1 MTSSDPTSPGPTPH
15 IDLPPYERICLLLQG
30 GGALGSYQAGV
41 YQGLH
46 EAGITP
52 NHLSGISIGA
62 FNTAIIAG
70 NPPHRRIERLMEFWE
85 TICHPNFAFP
95 HNPYLEESL
104 CALNDTTRQV
114 INAWHAASTIMVG
127 QRGFFEPRFPPPAFV
142 AHSQPDTVSYYNTQE
157 LKNTLERLCDFDRI
171 NESKEHYVS
180 VGAVNVRTAN
190 FTYFDNQTSTLRAE
204 HIMAS
209 GALPPAFAA
218 VEIGGEYYWDGGLV
232 SNTPL
237 IHILDS
243 RPMLDSLVFQV
254 DLWSARGKVPT
265 TLSEVNNR
273 MKDIRFSSRTRQ
285 ITDQLHHEKYLRR
298 LIARMADELPE
309 DAPSREEYLS
319 AIEALGDNKRYNV
332 IHLIY
337 RNKAYEKYFKDFQFS
352 LPVMRERWADGLRD
366 MRVTLQQPDYLNMP
380 DNASGFTTHD
390 IHRNELTAL
399 MNAAR

>member
-1 MTSSDPTSPGPTPH
+1 MKNPATMPRSSTKPVT
-15 IDLPPYERICLLLQG
+15 LPPYERICLLLQG

-46 EAGITP
+46 EAGIFP
-52 NHLSGISIGA
+52 NRLSGISIGA

-70 NPPHRRIERLMEFWE
+70 NPPEKRIERLQEFWE
-85 TICHPNFAFP
+85 TICHPNFGMP
-95 HNPYLEESL
+95 GNPYLEESL
-104 CALNDTTRQV
+104 SNLNDTARQMF
-114 INAWHAASTIMVG
+114 NAWHAASAILVG
-127 QRGFFEPRFPPPAFV
+127 QRGFFEPRFPSPAFV
-142 AHSQPDTVSYYNTQE
+142 AHSKPDAVSYYDTSQ
-157 LKNTLERLCDFDRI
+157 LKSTLERLCDFDRI
-171 NESKEHYVS
+171 NSGEHFVS

-237 IHILDS
+237 IHILNS
-243 RPMLDSLVFQV
+243 RPMLDTLVFQV

-265 TLSEVNNR
+265 TLSDVNNR
-273 MKDIRFSSRTRQ
+273 MKDIRYSSRTRQ

-298 LIARMADELPE
+298 LISRMAGELPD
-309 DAPSREEYLS
+309 DAPSKKEFNS
-319 AIEALGDNKRYNV
+319 ALKDLGDDKRYNV

-337 RNKAYEKYFKDFQFS
+337 RNKAYEKHFKDFQFS
-352 LPVMRERWADGLRD
+352 LPTMRQRWADGLND
-366 MRVTLQQPDYLNMP
+366 MRTTLQQPDYLSMP
-380 DNASGFTTHD
+380 DNQSGFVTHD
-390 IHRNELTAL
+390 IHRDEL
-399 MNAAR
+399 AAMMADTR

>member
-1 MTSSDPTSPGPTPH
+1 MKNGRTAHPPTAGT
-15 IDLPPYERICLLLQG
+15 IALPPYERICLLLQG

-52 NHLSGISIGA
+52 NCLSGISIGA

-70 NPPHRRIERLMEFWE
+70 NPVNKRIERLTEFWE
-85 TICHPNFAFP
+85 TICQPNFGFP
-95 HNPYLEESL
+95 SNPYFEESL
-104 CALNDTTRQV
+104 SAVSDTARQLY
-114 INAWHAASTIMVG
+114 NAWHAASAITVG

-142 AHSQPDTVSYYNTQE
+142 THSTPDTVSYYNTDK
-157 LKNTLERLCDFDRI
+157 LKSTLERLCDFDRI
-171 NESKEHYVS
+171 NSGEHYVA

-243 RPMLDSLVFQV
+243 RPMLDTLVFQV

-265 TLSEVNNR
+265 TLSDVNNR

-285 ITDQLHHEKYLRR
+285 VTDQLHQEKYLRR
-298 LIARMADELPE
+298 LITRMADELPD
-309 DAPSREEYLS
+309 DAPSKKEYLDVLD
-319 AIEALGDNKRYNV
+319 ALGDDKRYNV
-332 IHLIY
+332 IHLIH

-352 LPVMRERWADGLRD
+352 LPSMRNRWAEGLDD
-366 MRVTLQQPDYLNMP
+366 MRKTLQRPDYLDMP
-380 DNASGFTTHD
+380 NNKSGFITHD
-390 IHRNELTAL
+390 IHRDEITAI
-399 MNAAR
+399 MTGSD

>member
-1 MTSSDPTSPGPTPH
+1 MKNGSKAPLPTTRS
-15 IDLPPYERICLLLQG
+15 IAIPPYERICLLLQG

-46 EAGITP
+46 EAGIAP
-52 NHLSGISIGA
+52 NYLSGISIGA

-70 NPPHRRIERLMEFWE
+70 NPPDKRIERLTEFWE
-85 TICHPNFAFP
+85 TICHPNAGFP
-95 HNPYLEESL
+95 SNPYFEESL
-104 CALNDTTRQV
+104 SAISDTARQMYNV
-114 INAWHAASTIMVG
+114 WHAASAIAVG

-142 AHSQPDTVSYYNTQE
+142 AHSKPDEVSYYDTQK
-157 LKNTLERLCDFDRI
+157 LKSTLERLCDFDRI
-171 NESKEHYVS
+171 NSGEHYVS

-243 RPMLDSLVFQV
+243 RPMLDTLVFQV

-265 TLSEVNNR
+265 TLSDVNNR
-273 MKDIRFSSRTRQ
+273 VKDIRFSSRTRQ
-285 ITDQLHHEKYLRR
+285 VTDQLHQEKYLRR
-298 LIARMADELPE
+298 LISRMADELPD
-309 DAPSREEYLS
+309 DAPSKKEYLDVLD
-319 AIEALGDNKRYNV
+319 ALGDDKRYNV
-332 IHLIY
+332 IHLIH

-352 LPVMRERWADGLRD
+352 LPTMRGRWADGLND
-366 MRVTLQQPDYLNMP
+366 MRKTLQQPDYLNMP
-380 DNASGFTTHD
+380 DNKSGFITHD
-390 IHRNELTAL
+390 IHRDEITAIMTDSL
-399 MNAAR
+399 

>member
-1 MTSSDPTSPGPTPH
+1 MKNTHTAPSAP
-15 IDLPPYERICLLLQG
+15 IKLPPYERICLLLQG

-46 EAGITP
+46 EAGIEPTY
-52 NHLSGISIGA
+52 LSGISIGA

-70 NPPHRRIERLMEFWE
+70 NPPHRRIERLAEFWE
-85 TICHPNFAFP
+85 TICHPNIGIP
-95 HNPYLEESL
+95 SNPYIEEAVS
-104 CALNDTTRQV
+104 AISDTARQMY
-114 INAWHAASTIMVG
+114 NAWHASSAITIG
-127 QRGFFEPRFPPPAFV
+127 QRGFFEPRFPPPALV
-142 AHSQPDTVSYYNTQE
+142 AHSRPDTVSYYDTGQ
-157 LKNTLERLCDFDRI
+157 LKSTLERLCDFDRL
-171 NESKEHYVS
+171 NSGEHYVS

-243 RPMLDSLVFQV
+243 RPMLDTLVFQV

-273 MKDIRFSSRTRQ
+273 MKDIRYSSRTRQ
-285 ITDQLHHEKYLRR
+285 VTDQLHHEKYLRR
-298 LIARMADELPE
+298 LIARMADELPD
-309 DAPSREEYLS
+309 DAPSKEEYLGLVG
-319 AIEALGDNKRYNV
+319 ALGDDKRYNI

-352 LPVMRERWADGLRD
+352 MPTMRQRWADGLND
-366 MRVTLQQPDYLNMP
+366 MRATLQQPHYLNMP
-380 DNASGFTTHD
+380 DNQSGFITHD
-390 IHRNELTAL
+390 IHRDELTAL
-399 MNAAR
+399 MNPAR